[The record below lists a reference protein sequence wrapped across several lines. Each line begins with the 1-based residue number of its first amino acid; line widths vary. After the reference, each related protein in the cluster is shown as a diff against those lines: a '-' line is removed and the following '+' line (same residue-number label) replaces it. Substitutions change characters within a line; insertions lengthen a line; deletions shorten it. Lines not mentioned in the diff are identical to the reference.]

1 LSGLAV
7 TAPTEDFDEGT
18 RALFE
23 ATKQMLKDRNM
34 LSAGDDSV
42 GAVVRAL
49 INSR

>member
-23 ATKQMLKDRNM
+23 ATKQALKDKKL

-49 INSR
+49 IESR